1 MNPET
6 DVITQTTARLEEA
19 TFPPY
24 HPFHGTNQTMRWRR
38 VTFEMR
44 GATAVFEQTDYG
56 HPGRLNP
63 WTPRGVHVS
72 LAPRVPQLEAAAT
85 AIAAIRA

>member
-1 MNPET
+1 MNLET

-44 GATAVFEQTDYG
+44 GASAVFEMRVVVPVNAS
-56 HPGRLNP
+56 PGSYTLGWDLDTGSTNFG
-63 WTPRGVHVS
+63 T
-72 LAPRVPQLEAAAT
+72 AT
-85 AIAAIRA
+85 ASFTVR